1 MTRTPVSM
9 FRTAA
14 LASFVTLL
22 AACGGGNDPASSS
35 QVADKEDAVATED
48 AGLPWVLDPTQLSD
62 SALVVNRRDC
72 DAERYAAEVRW
83 SLRPAHGSQPQIWLR
98 SGDSEPKLWVAP
110 SQREGAK
117 AGEQIGRDAG
127 VAHAVAIA
135 LAVGSFV
142 IYNTLTITLALFVLA
157 VWLAQRSVRGEVI
170 SSTFDE
176 PASRHVHDTTSRVHP
191 AFSTARRESC
201 LV

>member
-117 AGEQIGRDAG
+117 ETGAWLTAASSIYLVDGTRDLVIARVRLAD
-127 VAHAVAIA
+127 VACGA
-135 LAVGSFV
+135 
-142 IYNTLTITLALFVLA
+142 
-157 VWLAQRSVRGEVI
+157 
-170 SSTFDE
+170 
-176 PASRHVHDTTSRVHP
+176 
-191 AFSTARRESC
+191 
-201 LV
+201 